1 MVTSAG
7 VSPPEGSGSGTGRGE
22 RNERRLIGRE
32 EWFWYLAAAVS
43 YIVLGIFHKF
53 LLNWIVGPLWLV
65 AVVVVG
71 PAVWDRLRGRER
83 SSPEHQ

>member
-7 VSPPEGSGSGTGRGE
+7 VSPPEGSGRATGPSG
-22 RNERRLIGRE
+22 RRLTGWE

-71 PAVWDRLRGRER
+71 PAVWDRLRRR
-83 SSPEHQ
+83 DRPPAEHLHQ

>member
-7 VSPPEGSGSGTGRGE
+7 VSPPEGSGSGRGF
-22 RNERRLIGRE
+22 NDRRLTGRE

-43 YIVLGIFHKF
+43 YTVVGIFHKF
-53 LLNWIVGPLWLV
+53 LLNWIAGPLWLV

-71 PAVWDRLRGRER
+71 PAVGDRLRRR
-83 SSPEHQ
+83 IRQ